1 MNNVEWL
8 RPREL
13 VDLCR
18 KHGHQDIQLLFR
30 LRQGLVLGRIRA
42 FVLDATLLP
51 VGGAAEAKQMK
62 DWTPPQNAWLGQIS
76 NSDLDLFWDVFWTNA
91 PGTGYDRVTMRGL
104 SFSRADVLSYFE
116 IKDPGLT
123 ADGKTLPPKPKGGR
137 KPSPGWP
144 TFAAALAEWIIYRN
158 DEPEEIVEL
167 GPEGVMNG
175 VQDIL
180 ATHTDDEFPRTT
192 YQSAIQ
198 ELIEKLRIRIRRQ

>member
-123 ADGKTLPPKPKGGR
+123 ADGKTLQPKPKGGR

-144 TFAAALAEWIIYRN
+144 SFAAALAQWIYHR
-158 DEPEEIVEL
+158 DDTVEGIVEF
-167 GPEGVMNG
+167 GPEGIMNEVLG
-175 VQDIL
+175 IL
-180 ATHTDDEFPRTT
+180 ATRTDDDFPRTT
-192 YQSAIQ
+192 YQPAVQ
-198 ELIEKLRIRIRRQ
+198 ELIENLRFWKSRQ